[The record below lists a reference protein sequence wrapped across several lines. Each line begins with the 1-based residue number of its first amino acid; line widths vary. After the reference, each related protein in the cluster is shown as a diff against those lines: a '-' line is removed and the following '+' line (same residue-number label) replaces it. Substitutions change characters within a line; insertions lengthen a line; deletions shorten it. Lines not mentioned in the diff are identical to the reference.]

1 MEVLVGSIGQHCQT
15 WPACLFATVSADS
28 KPPPSTEYYLDGG
41 SICLLFSILLAGSV
55 NLIAKTISASQS
67 CLSDLLCTFFI
78 LSFWIDHF
86 WNAARAWVQDAWPCM
101 CVRCPSSQLTPNL
114 RQRLVAAWWLM
125 EPLALVHFF
134 IDPSCAKS
142 APALELDI
150 CTIRG
155 DNGAAVIV
163 LPAAALPPHNC
174 SVWCECDEWWQW
186 SDVSRVSTVS
196 SQQPQCHY
204 CDHCPIIICPRVRLK
219 MTTHLAA
226 GNIWCL
232 SSRNELRLLWELDI
246 QTSKARESFYNLV
259 FAEDSRSISIY
270 IDIDCLL

>member
-1 MEVLVGSIGQHCQT
+1 MACMSVRYRVSRQQAASIHRVLFRWGKYLFIVQHS
-15 WPACLFATVSADS
+15 PGRERESDS
-28 KPPPSTEYYLDGG
+28 QNN
-41 SICLLFSILLAGSV
+41 FSISKLSVWSLMYILHSQFLNRSFLECSPSLGAGCMV
-55 NLIAKTISASQS
+55 
-67 CLSDLLCTFFI
+67 
-78 LSFWIDHF
+78 
-86 WNAARAWVQDAWPCM
+86 WPCM

-134 IDPSCAKS
+134 IDPSSAKS